1 MQFISFRVILKR
13 IKAVP
18 FFLKDKT
25 VPLRKKNSGSFW
37 YRVFIPAYRSDTADF
52 IPIRIYR

>member
-13 IKAVP
+13 IKAGA
-18 FFLKDKT
+18 FLFERQDGAT
-25 VPLRKKNSGSFW
+25 AEKNSGSFW

>member
-25 VPLRKKNSGSFW
+25 VPLRKKILVVFW
-37 YRVFIPAYRSDTADF
+37 YRVFIPAYRSDTADLF
-52 IPIRIYR
+52 HSIYR